1 MLLEEV
7 IKKYDLNQ
15 RKISRRIANSPAYLG
30 SSFYSGY
37 ASKRKISKAAKL
49 LHTLGEVLLGYDPK
63 KHDLLK
69 ILRATGLKISW
80 LAEQLAISRQGL
92 HNLALEDRIP
102 ARREREIKSILH
114 QVGHQLIRS
123 AKELSH

>member
-1 MLLEEV
+1 MSLEEV

-15 RKISRRIANSPAYLG
+15 REFSRRIANSPAWL
-30 SSFYSGY
+30 SASFYSGY
-37 ASKRKISKAAKL
+37 ASKRKISKTAKL
-49 LHTLGEVLLGYDPK
+49 LHTLGEVLLGYNPK
-63 KHDLLK
+63 EHDLLK

-80 LAEQLAISRQGL
+80 LAQQLNMSRQGL

-102 ARREREIKSILH
+102 AKREREIRSILH
-114 QVGHQLIRS
+114 QVGHQLISS